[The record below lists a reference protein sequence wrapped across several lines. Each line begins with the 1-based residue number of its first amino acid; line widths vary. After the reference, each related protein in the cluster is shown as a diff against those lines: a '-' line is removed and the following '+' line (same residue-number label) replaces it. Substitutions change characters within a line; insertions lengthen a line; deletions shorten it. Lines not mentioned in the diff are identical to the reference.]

1 MKVSY
6 AEVDN
11 DDVRD
16 LLSDCPGSVSGF
28 SRGAVPAAKPGEET
42 GVLSG
47 LSEIDCDCVSDVLS
61 CFASGQCVRTSDE
74 PVATYGA
81 TTFSQHHFQARKL
94 HGVFTI
100 NITLRSEAV
109 VKRST
114 IRFVDLAPSDQV
126 FGRGGGAGAATDL
139 GLLSLNNVVSALGDP
154 RRNVSCVPYED
165 SLLSR

>member
-28 SRGAVPAAKPGEET
+28 SRGAAVPAAKPGGEET

-100 NITLRSEAV
+100 NVTLRSETV

-126 FGRGGGAGAATDL
+126 FGGRGGGGAGAATDL
-139 GLLSLNNVVSALGDP
+139 GLLSLNNVVSAL
-154 RRNVSCVPYED
+154 
-165 SLLSR
+165 